1 MKKASRILIFC
12 IILIAILAVIGV
24 SCGADRRT
32 VIKIAPCDSRQINES
47 YELKYKI
54 IYDDLTTSDEWVN
67 VTKDEYDYYEKLKN
81 SGG

>member
-1 MKKASRILIFC
+1 MRKAGIITIIC
-12 IILIAILAVIGV
+12 IILIAVIAVIGV

-67 VTKDEYDYYEKLKN
+67 VTKDEYNYYERLKN
-81 SGG
+81 AGG